1 MNMVWQALDL
11 LENICRAGM
20 LLYLIRDMIVA
31 KEKYRRIA
39 PWFLFVQLLVINLWI
54 TNSQWLERRLYG
66 KNLEFVSNSS
76 YSIVKLVI
84 CIGFS
89 FLFMDLFYQGRRL
102 AKLYLLSVFYT
113 VQESARFAVH
123 GLWMLFI
130 MGYLDRLN
138 EQIMADQMELEV
150 YSLLVNRLQL
160 TGWILFAGGYLS
172 VMYVTFRIYRRYIK
186 EPVTQTAGQGLG
198 FLMLAPIIG
207 MSLDAALRIIFY
219 RQEGMEI
226 ETLYD
231 KHSSM
236 YAVVPVIS
244 LLCLVSVVY
253 SRKIYSELIRAERE
267 KQNLVFYKQQLAD
280 MTDHVREIE
289 QLYDGIRSMR
299 HDINNYVADME
310 QLLQIKEEQGKL
322 TKKVKQEAEG
332 YLAGM
337 QQAVN
342 GIFLQFSTGNPVTD
356 VILNRKAQIC
366 RQEGIEF
373 RGDFLYPAGLG
384 IEAFDL
390 GILLNN
396 ALDNAI
402 EACQKTVADHRFIS
416 LRSYGKGRMFFLVVE
431 NTYDGKQLIEEGG
444 LCRTTKMDT
453 QMHGLGMKNMKS
465 CVERYY
471 GTMEYEI
478 SGDTFILTLML
489 QAGEGMSETE
499 RESL

>member
-1 MNMVWQALDL
+1 MVWQALDL
-11 LENICRAGM
+11 LEYIYRAGL
-20 LLYLIRDMIVA
+20 LLYLIRDSILA
-31 KEKYRRIA
+31 KEKYHGIA
-39 PWFLFVQLLVINLWI
+39 PWFLAGQLIVINFWMA
-54 TNSQWLERRLYG
+54 NSRWLEQRLYG
-66 KNLEFVSNSS
+66 NPPEVMRNSS

-84 CIGFS
+84 CFGFS
-89 FLFMDLFYQGRRL
+89 FLFSDLFYQGRRL
-102 AKLYLLSVFYT
+102 AKLYLLSIFYS

-123 GLWMLFI
+123 GLWMLFV
-130 MGYLDRLN
+130 MGYLDRLS
-138 EQIMADQMELEV
+138 EQIIAGRMDLDV
-150 YSLLVNRLQL
+150 YYRLVNRMQFI
-160 TGWILFAGGYLS
+160 GWFLFTAGYLS
-172 VMYVTFRIYRRYIK
+172 VIYLTFRIYRRYIK
-186 EPVTQTAGQGLG
+186 EPVTQTPSQGLG

-207 MSLDAALRIIFY
+207 IALDAALRIIFY

-226 ETLYD
+226 ESLYE

-244 LLCLVSVVY
+244 VLCLVSVVY
-253 SRKIYSELIRAERE
+253 SRKIYSELIKAERE
-267 KQNLVFYKQQLAD
+267 QQNLIFYKQQLAD

-310 QLLQIKEEQGKL
+310 QLLQIKEEQGIL
-322 TKKVKQEAEG
+322 TNTVKREAEG

-337 QQAVN
+337 QQAVD

-366 RQEGIEF
+366 RQEGIDF
-373 RGDFLYPAGLG
+373 RGDFLYPAGVG
-384 IEAFDL
+384 IAAFDL

-402 EACQKTVADHRFIS
+402 EACLKMAGNHRFIS
-416 LRSYGKGRMFFLVVE
+416 LRSYTKGRMFFLVVE
-431 NTYDGKQLIEEGG
+431 NTYDGKRLIEEGG
-444 LCRTTKMDT
+444 LCRTTKEDV
-453 QMHGLGMKNMKS
+453 QLHGLGMKNMKS

-471 GTMEYEI
+471 GAMEYEA
-478 SGDTFILTLML
+478 SRDTFILTLML

>member
-1 MNMVWQALDL
+1 MDMVWQALDL

-20 LLYLIRDMIVA
+20 LLYLIRDMILA
-31 KEKYRRIA
+31 KEKYRRTA
-39 PWFLFVQLLVINLWI
+39 PWLLSVQMLVISLWI
-54 TNSQWLERRLYG
+54 ANSRWLEERLYG
-66 KNLEFVSNSS
+66 KTTEIVGNSS

-123 GLWMLFI
+123 GIWMFFI

-138 EQIMADQMELEV
+138 EQIITGQIKLEV
-150 YSLLVNRLQL
+150 FNQLLNRMQL
-160 TGWILFAGGYLS
+160 FGWLLFAGGYLS

-186 EPVTQTAGQGLG
+186 EPVTRTPSQGLG

-207 MSLDAALRIIFY
+207 MALDAALRIIFY
-219 RQEGMEI
+219 QQEGMEI
-226 ETLYD
+226 ESLYE

-244 LLCLVSVVY
+244 VLCLVSVVY
-253 SRKIYSELIRAERE
+253 SRKIYSELIRVERE
-267 KQNLVFYKQQLAD
+267 QQNLIFYKQQLAD

-322 TKKVKQEAEG
+322 TEIVKQEAEG

-337 QQAVN
+337 QQAVD

-402 EACQKTVADHRFIS
+402 EACQKTAAHRFIS
-416 LRSYGKGRMFFLVVE
+416 LRSYSKGRMFFLVVE
-431 NTYDGKQLIEEGG
+431 NTYDGKRLIEEDG
-444 LCRTTKMDT
+444 LCRTTKKDT

-471 GTMEYEI
+471 GTMEYEV
-478 SGDTFILTLML
+478 SQDAFILTLMM
-489 QAGEGMSETE
+489 QAGACVSETE
-499 RESL
+499 QESL